1 MYITVFKGVHMIEQQ
16 TVKSFFF
23 NILNGMALGIVI
35 ALIPGALLG
44 EVFKFLARYSDIFTT
59 LGSFL
64 TMFSIGASL
73 IIGVLAGMNLK
84 FNAPQTVILA
94 GAAFIGSGALK
105 ITPDGFLANGMGDL
119 INVLFTLF
127 ISAGVIYFIG
137 NRLGSLNIVLLP
149 VLGGIIPGAIGQFI
163 LPYSKLVTGALGNA
177 IAHFTE
183 LNPLLMTILIATTYT
198 LLLVTPISLVA
209 VATVTSLSGLASGA
223 ANLGIVAAC
232 YVFLFGALGVN
243 NRGTITALAIGTA
256 KMMMANYF
264 KHPIIAVPLLI
275 NGIVIGALGYFMN
288 VQGTPTSA
296 GFGYTGLVGP
306 INSLQFMDGETS
318 VNIMK
323 LAVAYFIVPFPFAY
337 LVNKLCL
344 NYLPGYNKENF
355 IFKG

>member
-1 MYITVFKGVHMIEQQ
+1 MKETL

-35 ALIPGALLG
+35 SLIPGALLG
-44 EVFKFLARYSDIFTT
+44 EVFNYFSRFSDVFTT
-59 LGSFL
+59 LGSYL
-64 TMFSIGASL
+64 SMFSIGASL

-105 ITPDGFLANGMGDL
+105 HTSDGFVAVGMGDL

-127 ISAGVIYFIG
+127 ISAFIIVMIG
-137 NRLGSLNIVLLP
+137 NKLGSLNIVILP
-149 VLGGIIPGAIGQFI
+149 VLGGILPGAIGQFI
-163 LPYSKLVTGALGNA
+163 LPYSKLITGTLGNL

-183 LNPLLMTILIATTYT
+183 LNPLLMTTLIATTYA

-232 YVFLFGALGVN
+232 YVFLFGAIGVN

-264 KHPIIAVPLLI
+264 KHPIIAVLLLI
-275 NGIVIGALGYFMN
+275 NGIVIGITGYFMN
-288 VQGTPTSA
+288 VQGTPMSA

-306 INSLQFMDGETS
+306 INSLQFMDGAFGL
-318 VNIMK
+318 NIFK
-323 LAVAYFIVPFPFAY
+323 LFVAYFLVPFPFAFIVHKIS
-337 LVNKLCL
+337 LK
-344 NYLPGYNKENF
+344 YLPGYEKDNF